1 MLSVLKPSP
10 ADPILQLAA
19 DFRVDPR
26 PNKLDLGVGVYKDAN
41 GDTVIPQ
48 AVKVAEHRLLEG
60 QDTKSYVGLLGDVE
74 FSAAMSKLVLGDAA
88 PEDRLARIQTPGGGG
103 ALWILMTLAA
113 TAKPGATLWV
123 SRPTWGNHKAIA
135 AHCGLAVKEY
145 AYFDYASCTVDFE
158 AMAADLKAAG
168 PGDLVVL
175 HGCCHNPTGA
185 NLTLDQWETVT
196 EMALAQGFTPLIDIA
211 YQGFGDGL
219 VDDAAGVRLMASKVP
234 EMLVAASCSKNF
246 AVYRDRVGCAMAL
259 AETPAARDAV
269 EANLKTLMRVS
280 ISMPPDHGAAVVRTI
295 LTSQSL
301 RQPWEDELAGM
312 RERMLALRV
321 ALTAALRERTNSDR
335 FDFIARHRGMFS
347 LTGLTPAEVDLLRD
361 RHAIYLIG
369 DSRMNVAGL
378 KEDRIDEVAGAFAA
392 VMS

>member
-1 MLSVLKPSP
+1 MLSVLTPSP

-19 DFRVDPR
+19 DFRLDPR
-26 PNKLDLGVGVYKDAN
+26 PSKLDLGVGVYKDAN

-48 AVKVAEHRLLEG
+48 AVKVAEHQLLEE
-60 QDTKSYVGLLGDVE
+60 QETKSYVGLLGDVE
-74 FSAAMSKLVLGDAA
+74 FSAAMSKLVLGDAG
-88 PEDRLARIQTPGGGG
+88 PEDRMARIQTPGGGG
-103 ALWILMTLAA
+103 ALWMLMSLAA

-123 SRPTWGNHKAIA
+123 SKPTWGNHKAIA

-145 AYFDYASCTVDFE
+145 AYFDYETCAVDFE

-168 PGDLVVL
+168 PGDLVCI

-185 NLTLDQWETVT
+185 NLTAAQWETLT

-219 VDDAAGVRLMASKVP
+219 AEDSAGVRLMAARLP
-234 EMLVAASCSKNF
+234 EILIAASCSKNF
-246 AVYRDRVGCAMAL
+246 AVYRDRVGCAMAIC
-259 AETPAARDAV
+259 ETPAARGAV
-269 EANLKTLMRVS
+269 EANMKTLMRVT

-295 LTSQSL
+295 LNSASL
-301 RQPWEDELAGM
+301 RAPWEEELTNM
-312 RERMLALRV
+312 RERMLSLRQSL
-321 ALTAALRERTNSDR
+321 AAALRERTNSDR

-347 LTGLTPAEVDLLRD
+347 LTGLTPEQVDVLRE
-361 RHAIYLIG
+361 RHGIYLIR

-378 KEDRIDEVAGAFAA
+378 KEDRIDEVAAAFAA
-392 VMS
+392 VME